1 MKVTEH
7 CAECLWSRQQRLT
20 DNREYLSEIRNI
32 IDNRSEN
39 DCSPY
44 LIYKFNKVYEK
55 YFGTRPSYASE
66 KKTYNDLLLSMED
79 TFRQRILSS
88 DDTLKTAFLYS
99 RTGNYIDF
107 GAMNNVDK
115 NTFLSLFD
123 NIAMS
128 ERDKPFYESFLS
140 DCSKGKSFLLIA
152 DNCGEIVLD
161 KLFLEQLKKA
171 FPQLELTVM
180 VRGGEALNDVTAE
193 DAGYVHIDSIARI
206 ISNGAAV
213 SGTVT
218 ELLSAEAKD
227 VIESSD
233 IIFAKGQGN
242 FESLA
247 GRGFHIYYSFLC
259 KCELF
264 TGKFNVPRLTGIF
277 ISE

>member
-1 MKVTEH
+1 
-7 CAECLWSRQQRLT
+7 
-20 DNREYLSEIRNI
+20 
-32 IDNRSEN
+32 
-39 DCSPY
+39 
-44 LIYKFNKVYEK
+44 
-55 YFGTRPSYASE
+55 
-66 KKTYNDLLLSMED
+66 
-79 TFRQRILSS
+79 
-88 DDTLKTAFLYS
+88 
-99 RTGNYIDF
+99 
-107 GAMNNVDK
+107 
-115 NTFLSLFD
+115 
-123 NIAMS
+123 
-128 ERDKPFYESFLS
+128 
-140 DCSKGKSFLLIA
+140 
-152 DNCGEIVLD
+152 
-161 KLFLEQLKKA
+161 
-171 FPQLELTVM
+171 M

-242 FESLA
+242 YESLA